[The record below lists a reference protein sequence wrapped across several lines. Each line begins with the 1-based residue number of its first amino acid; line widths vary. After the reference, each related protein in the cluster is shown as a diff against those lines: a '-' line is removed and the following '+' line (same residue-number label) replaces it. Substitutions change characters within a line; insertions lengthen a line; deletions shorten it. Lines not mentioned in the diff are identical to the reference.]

1 VKSEQASSASYDDEY
16 DDELAWLQ
24 EVGNPY
30 RSMVAAAVAEHIV
43 GRGVLLS
50 RRLLGAPDEQAGA
63 STDPADARAG
73 AVG

>member
-1 VKSEQASSASYDDEY
+1 VKTEQAIDAPNDDEY
-16 DDELAWLQ
+16 DDALAWLE

-30 RSMVAAAVAEHIV
+30 RSMVARSGARA
-43 GRGVLLS
+43 RRCCGVLLS
-50 RRLLGAPDEQAGA
+50 RGLLGTPDEQAGA